1 MSKLKK
7 ERIYTSIIYLSSGQ
21 KRFPLKPLQGFQF
34 RELVFAIAILLKCI
48 TLPDVYPIENTC
60 YP

>member
-7 ERIYTSIIYLSSGQ
+7 ERIYTSIVASIYPADKKDFLN
-21 KRFPLKPLQGFQF
+21 RVF

>member
-1 MSKLKK
+1 MSELKN
-7 ERIYTSIIYLSSGQ
+7 ETIFTRLNPY
-21 KRFPLKPLQGFQF
+21 RVF